1 MKYVHLHRSE
11 RPSPRPDPGPPS
23 TPLRRLRVHMH
34 RARLDRE
41 LADGLA
47 PDAFHDRALRAAQL
61 GGMPARRQIARS
73 LRRVV
78 EHAERPAGLLIGAA
92 IPVSRRSILPWRE
105 ALLGLA
111 DRFEQPVAL
120 DPRGV
125 ARALVL
131 LTDGGGP
138 FYDAR
143 AAQSMSEA
151 VWWIADGLQP

>member
-1 MKYVHLHRSE
+1 MKHVHLHKSQRPSPDSDTSFPPATLGLRLRVHLHR
-11 RPSPRPDPGPPS
+11 G
-23 TPLRRLRVHMH
+23 
-34 RARLDRE
+34 RLDRQ
-41 LADGLA
+41 LADGLD
-47 PDAFHDRALRAAQL
+47 PGAFRDRALRAAQL
-61 GGMPARRQIARS
+61 AGMPTRRQVARS

-78 EHAERPAGLLIGAA
+78 EHAERPTALLGAA
-92 IPVSRRSILPWRE
+92 VPVCRRSVLPWRE

-111 DRFEQPVAL
+111 ERLEQPVAL

-143 AAQSMSEA
+143 AQRTMSEA